1 MKPLSEARAHL
12 YNALDCIRVGKP
24 ESARERTQEA
34 VYILEDHDQVLVNA
48 PTPDIRTCDTCGHLF
63 GGVFCESCS
72 RFIREESDHW
82 IQRVPATP
90 EAKQSGP
97 SPDNS

>member
-1 MKPLSEARAHL
+1 MIAECEWVERL
-12 YNALDCIRVGKP
+12 Y
-24 ESARERTQEA
+24 
-34 VYILEDHDQVLVNA
+34 
-48 PTPDIRTCDTCGHLF
+48 DIRLEPDKILIMITNRRAELQRESGLNPDASACDTCGHLF
-63 GGVFCESCS
+63 GGAFCESCS